1 MKALIVDDDRV
12 LADVLAF
19 TLRREGFEIVLA
31 HDGESALQRFSEEL
45 PDLVVLDVNMPRL
58 DGFAVCRR
66 LRSLSDTPIILLTV
80 RGEED
85 DIVHGL
91 ELGADDYLTK
101 PFSPRQL
108 AARAQAVLRR
118 SRAGRQVAGPGIRR
132 VGNLAL
138 DASRREMRVLQEG
151 AEAAAAGAPALLLPA
166 ESAGQEAA
174 KAFPPIS
181 LTALESRLLA
191 YLMLNA
197 GHVLT
202 ADAIID
208 HVWGEDGGD
217 RDMLRQL
224 VHRLRGKIKDAS
236 DGAGGQQAGIPTIE
250 TIPGVGYGLTRE

>member
-19 TLRREGFEIVLA
+19 TLRREGFEIILA
-31 HDGESALQRFSEEL
+31 HDGETALARYAEEA

-58 DGFAVCRR
+58 DGFAVCQRMR
-66 LRSLSDTPIILLTV
+66 DQADTPIILLTV
-80 RGEED
+80 RSEED
-85 DIVHGL
+85 DIVRGL
-91 ELGADDYLTK
+91 KLGADDYMTK

-118 SRAGRQVAGPGIRR
+118 SRAGRAAAPASVQR
-132 VGNLAL
+132 VGNMVL
-138 DASRREMRVLQEG
+138 DTSRREIGVVLGEG
-151 AEAAAAGAPALLLPA
+151 EGAPAGEPV
-166 ESAGQEAA
+166 
-174 KAFPPIS
+174 S
-181 LTALESRLLA
+181 LTALESRLLY

-208 HVWGEDGGD
+208 HVWGAGGGD

-224 VHRLRGKIKDAS
+224 VRRLRSKIKELCDSAS
-236 DGAGGQQAGIPTIE
+236 GQGTGIESVNAIAQPTRCPAIE
-250 TIPGVGYGLTRE
+250 TIPGLGYGLTRE